1 MTPSYPDFG
10 TCLVSQ
16 QRELELTISN
26 PTGSASFWT
35 VISDPQQQAEELFRV
50 VPSSG
55 FLEAQV
61 THVSCSKVILK
72 VHFTARHNVAYRGK
86 FIFQGM
92 LGETPQ
98 ALEVRGQG
106 SYDNRHEALVD
117 V

>member
-1 MTPSYPDFG
+1 MTPSYLDFG

-16 QRELELTISN
+16 QRELEVTISN

-35 VISDPQQQAEELFRV
+35 VISDPQKQAEELFRV

-55 FLEAQV
+55 FLKAHV
-61 THVSCSKVILK
+61 THVSRSKMIHK

-98 ALEVRGQG
+98 ELEVRGQG
-106 SYDNRHEALVD
+106 SYDSRHEALVD